1 MSEQATPRV
10 AILASGGGTTAEAY
24 IRAIHEGV
32 VKAEVGLVIA
42 SSFEAGILEKVPYW
56 NRDFGLDIETQIVNE
71 LTHPLGAGERGQT
84 DEESSHIAGTVRDR
98 GIGLVALLGYM
109 RIVRGE
115 LMEEY
120 GYLPGT
126 HTSLYQARMVNT
138 HPGPLPETADTYGI
152 GTSQRV
158 LDLGLLTSKHTV
170 HVVAPG
176 VDKGPVIVAHDVP
189 VHPHDTARALNNRTQ
204 LIEKATI
211 AYALDKF
218 LREQHEYRS
227 SLSERE

>member
-1 MSEQATPRV
+1 MSEQAIPRV
-10 AILASGGGTTAEAY
+10 AILSSGSGTTAEAY
-24 IRAIHEGV
+24 VRAIHDGI

-56 NRDFGLDIETQIVNE
+56 NRDFGFDIETQIVNE
-71 LTHPLGAGERGQT
+71 LTHPLGAAERGQT
-84 DEESSHIAGTVRDR
+84 DEESHHIAETVRDR

-120 GYLPGT
+120 GYLPGI

-158 LDLGLLTSKHTV
+158 LDLGLLASKHTV

-189 VHPHDTARALNNRTQ
+189 VHPDDTARTLNGRTQ

-218 LREQHEYRS
+218 LRDQQEYLS
-227 SLSERE
+227 SLSESG